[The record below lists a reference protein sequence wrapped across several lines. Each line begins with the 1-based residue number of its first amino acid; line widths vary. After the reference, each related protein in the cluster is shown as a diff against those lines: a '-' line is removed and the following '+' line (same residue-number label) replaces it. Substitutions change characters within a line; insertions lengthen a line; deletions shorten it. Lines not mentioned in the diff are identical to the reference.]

1 MTYREEMIEVIKIAC
16 QDVIDRVE
24 DLVPC
29 SEGLFNVDLKIHI
42 PSLTDDPN
50 CIPTVTL
57 NVGCYP
63 NRIATDKI
71 LELLEHA
78 GKGEKT

>member
-16 QDVIDRVE
+16 QDVLDRVE
-24 DLVPC
+24 DLVPK
-29 SEGLFNVDLKIHI
+29 SEGLYNVDLIIHI

-57 NVGCYP
+57 NVGAYP
-63 NRIATDKI
+63 NRLATDKI
-71 LELLEHA
+71 LELVSRV
-78 GKGEKT
+78 

>member
-16 QDVIDRVE
+16 QDIIDRVE

-29 SEGLFNVDLKIHI
+29 SEGLFNVDLNIHV
-42 PSLTDDPN
+42 PSLTDDSN

-57 NVGCYP
+57 NAEGYP
-63 NRIATDKI
+63 SRIAVDKI
-71 LELLEHA
+71 SELL
-78 GKGEKT
+78 TRV